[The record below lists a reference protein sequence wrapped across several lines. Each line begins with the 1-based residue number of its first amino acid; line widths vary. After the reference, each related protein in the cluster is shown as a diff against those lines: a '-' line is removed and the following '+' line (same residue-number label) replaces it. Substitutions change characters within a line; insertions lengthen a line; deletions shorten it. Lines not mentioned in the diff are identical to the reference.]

1 MRRLEKLFPNLGR
14 VTIAVLGLTYKPGTD
29 TLRRSSSVELCSALL
44 ARGCAVHCLDP
55 VVKVLPPQLAGA
67 KLYQSLLEALHK
79 VDAIVIATEWPEIRD
94 ADWSELMKVTKDEV
108 IILDANRALN
118 LPAESLSSVRYFAV
132 GTPLP

>member
-1 MRRLEKLFPNLGR
+1 
-14 VTIAVLGLTYKPGTD
+14 
-29 TLRRSSSVELCSALL
+29 
-44 ARGCAVHCLDP
+44 
-55 VVKVLPPQLAGA
+55 
-67 KLYQSLLEALHK
+67 LLEALHK
-79 VDAIVIATEWPEIRD
+79 VDAIVIATEWPQIRD